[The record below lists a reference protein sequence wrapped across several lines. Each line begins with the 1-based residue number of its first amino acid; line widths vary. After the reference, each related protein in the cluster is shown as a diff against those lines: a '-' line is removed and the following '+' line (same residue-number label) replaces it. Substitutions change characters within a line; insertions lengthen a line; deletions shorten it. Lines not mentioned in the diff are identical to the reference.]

1 LIHSGIPS
9 CCGISFGEY
18 ALMTNMDQSL
28 SALPDAASERAKIP
42 PLAFVLTASIG
53 VIGSNSLALG
63 PIAPE
68 VASSLGT
75 DVPAVMTASAAF
87 GLGTAASAVLLAR
100 LIDRHGPHRMLAL
113 ALLVLAA
120 GLAGSAAAPSLAFL
134 VAAQLVV
141 GIAAGVALP
150 AIYTLASVIA
160 PAGRESETIGLV
172 LTGWTLSMVAGV
184 PLSAAIA
191 DFAGWRVV
199 YVVVTAA
206 TLAAFA
212 AVRHAPAREGSTGM
226 ATSPFAALGVRGVAP
241 LLVACAAF
249 MAAFY
254 GVYGYIGDHL
264 HAGLGLPVSANGLV
278 AVSYGLGFGA
288 AAFLD
293 RLIDRFGAGRLL
305 PFIFLAVAGVYLLI
319 AAASG
324 SYAAMLAVV
333 FLWGLANHFGL
344 NVLIMRLT
352 ALDPARRGA
361 IMGLNSGVTYLALF
375 VGTLGFGAVYS
386 AATFFVLPLA
396 AAALM
401 LAAAVSAA
409 LAPR

>member
-1 LIHSGIPS
+1 
-9 CCGISFGEY
+9 
-18 ALMTNMDQSL
+18 MTNIDQSISTL
-28 SALPDAASERAKIP
+28 SAERARIP
-42 PLAFVLTASIG
+42 PFAFVLTVCIG

-68 VASSLGT
+68 VARSLGA

-87 GLGTAASAVLLAR
+87 GLGTAASAVFLGR
-100 LIDRHGPHRMLAL
+100 LIDRHGPRRMLAA
-113 ALLVLAA
+113 ALLLLAA
-120 GLAGSAAAPSLAFL
+120 GLAGSAFAPALPLL

-141 GIAAGVALP
+141 GIAAGIALP

-191 DFAGWRVV
+191 DFAGWRTVYLVV
-199 YVVVTAA
+199 AAA
-206 TLAAFA
+206 TLVACTAVRLA
-212 AVRHAPAREGSTGM
+212 AVREGSAGQ
-226 ATSPFAALGVRGVAP
+226 ATSPLAALGVRGVAP

-264 HAGLGLPVSANGLV
+264 HAALGLPVSANGLV
-278 AVSYGLGFGA
+278 AISYGLGFGG

-293 RLIDRFGAGRLL
+293 RLIDRFGAARLL
-305 PFIFLAVAGVYLLI
+305 PLIFLAVAGVYI
-319 AAASG
+319 AMSAASG
-324 SYAAMLAVV
+324 FYPAMLAVV

-375 VGTLGFGAVYS
+375 AGTIGFGAVYAGTAFYS
-386 AATFFVLPLA
+386 LPLA
-396 AAALM
+396 AAGLM
-401 LAAAVSAA
+401 LAAAASAA
-409 LAPR
+409 LAPLQTGAP

>member
-1 LIHSGIPS
+1 MPF
-9 CCGISFGEY
+9 CNY
-18 ALMTNMDQSL
+18 ALMTNADQSV
-28 SALPDAASERAKIP
+28 SAVSARERIP
-42 PLAFVLTASIG
+42 PLAFVLTACIG

-68 VASSLGT
+68 VAQSLGA

-87 GLGTAASAVLLAR
+87 GLGTAASAVFLGF
-100 LIDRHGPHRMLAL
+100 LIDRYGPRRMLAA
-113 ALLVLAA
+113 ALLLLVA
-120 GLAGSAAAPSLAFL
+120 GLAGSAAAPSLGLLVTGQFIVG
-134 VAAQLVV
+134 VAA
-141 GIAAGVALP
+141 GIALP
-150 AIYTLASVIA
+150 SIYTLASVIA

-191 DFAGWRVV
+191 DFAGWRTV

-206 TLAAFA
+206 TLTACA
-212 AVRHAPAREGSTGM
+212 AVQLAPVREETMGK
-226 ATSPFAALGVRGVAP
+226 ATSPLAALGIRGATP
-241 LLVACAAF
+241 LLLACAAF

-254 GVYGYIGDHL
+254 GVYAYIGDHL
-264 HAGLGLPVSANGLV
+264 HARLGLPVSANGLI
-278 AVSYGLGFGA
+278 AVSYGLGFGG

-305 PFIFLAVAGVYLLI
+305 PIIFLAVAGVYVSM
-319 AAASG
+319 AAASA
-324 SYAAMLAVV
+324 SYPAMLAVV

-375 VGTLGFGAVYS
+375 AGTIGFGAVYAES
-386 AATFFVLPLA
+386 VFFILPLA
-396 AAALM
+396 AAGLM
-401 LAAAVSAA
+401 LAAAISAV
-409 LAPR
+409 LAKS

>member
-1 LIHSGIPS
+1 
-9 CCGISFGEY
+9 
-18 ALMTNMDQSL
+18 MTNIDQSISTL
-28 SALPDAASERAKIP
+28 SAERARIP
-42 PLAFVLTASIG
+42 PFAFVLTVCIG

-68 VASSLGT
+68 VARSLGA

-87 GLGTAASAVLLAR
+87 GLGTAASAVFLGR
-100 LIDRHGPHRMLAL
+100 LIDRHGPRRMLAA
-113 ALLVLAA
+113 ALLLLAA
-120 GLAGSAAAPSLAFL
+120 GLAGSAFAPALPLL

-141 GIAAGVALP
+141 GIAAGIALP

-191 DFAGWRVV
+191 DFAGWRTVYLVV
-199 YVVVTAA
+199 AAA
-206 TLAAFA
+206 TLVACTAVRLA
-212 AVRHAPAREGSTGM
+212 AVREGSAGQ
-226 ATSPFAALGVRGVAP
+226 ATSPLAALGVRGVAP

-264 HAGLGLPVSANGLV
+264 HAALGLPVSANGLV
-278 AVSYGLGFGA
+278 AISYGLGFGG

-293 RLIDRFGAGRLL
+293 RLIDRFGAARLL
-305 PFIFLAVAGVYLLI
+305 PLIFLAVS
-319 AAASG
+319 AASG
-324 SYAAMLAVV
+324 SYPAMLAVV
-333 FLWGLANHFGL
+333 SLWGLANHFGL

-375 VGTLGFGAVYS
+375 AGTIGFGAVYAGTAFYS
-386 AATFFVLPLA
+386 LPLA
-396 AAALM
+396 AAGLM
-401 LAAAVSAA
+401 LAAAASAA
-409 LAPR
+409 LAPLQTGAH

>member
-1 LIHSGIPS
+1 
-9 CCGISFGEY
+9 
-18 ALMTNMDQSL
+18 MTNIDQSISTL
-28 SALPDAASERAKIP
+28 SAERARIP
-42 PLAFVLTASIG
+42 PFAFVLTVCIG

-68 VASSLGT
+68 VARSLGA

-87 GLGTAASAVLLAR
+87 GLGTAASAVFLGR
-100 LIDRHGPHRMLAL
+100 LIDRHGPRRMLAA
-113 ALLVLAA
+113 ALLLLAA
-120 GLAGSAAAPSLAFL
+120 GLAGSAFAPALPLL

-141 GIAAGVALP
+141 GIAAGIALP

-191 DFAGWRVV
+191 DFAGWRTVYLVV
-199 YVVVTAA
+199 AAA
-206 TLAAFA
+206 TLVACTAVRLA
-212 AVRHAPAREGSTGM
+212 AVREGSAGQ
-226 ATSPFAALGVRGVAP
+226 ATLPLAALGVRGVAP

-264 HAGLGLPVSANGLV
+264 HAALGLPVSANGLV
-278 AVSYGLGFGA
+278 AISYGLGFGG

-293 RLIDRFGAGRLL
+293 RLIDRFGAARLL
-305 PFIFLAVAGVYLLI
+305 PLIFLAVS
-319 AAASG
+319 AASG
-324 SYAAMLAVV
+324 SYPAMLAVV
-333 FLWGLANHFGL
+333 SLWGLANHFGL

-375 VGTLGFGAVYS
+375 AGTIGFGAVYAGTAFYS
-386 AATFFVLPLA
+386 LPLA
-396 AAALM
+396 AAGLM
-401 LAAAVSAA
+401 LAAAASAA
-409 LAPR
+409 LAPLQTGAH

>member
-1 LIHSGIPS
+1 MPF
-9 CCGISFGEY
+9 CNY
-18 ALMTNMDQSL
+18 ALMTNVDQSV
-28 SALPDAASERAKIP
+28 STVPARERIP
-42 PLAFVLTASIG
+42 ALAFVLTGCIG

-68 VASSLGT
+68 VARNLGT
-75 DVPAVMTASAAF
+75 SVPAVMTASAVF
-87 GLGTAASAVLLAR
+87 GLGTAASAVFLAR
-100 LIDRHGPHRMLAL
+100 LIDRHGPRRMLLA
-113 ALLVLAA
+113 ALLILAA
-120 GLAGSAAAPSLAFL
+120 GLASSAAAPSLAL
-134 VAAQLVV
+134 LIAAHLVIGVAA
-141 GIAAGVALP
+141 GIAIP

-191 DFAGWRVV
+191 DFAGWRTVYAVV
-199 YVVVTAA
+199 AAA
-206 TLAAFA
+206 TLIACV
-212 AVRHAPAREGSTGM
+212 AVRLTHVQDQPAGKT
-226 ATSPFAALGVRGVAP
+226 TSPLAALGVRGVGP
-241 LLVACAAF
+241 LLTACAAF

-254 GVYGYIGDHL
+254 GVYAYVGDHL

-278 AVSYGLGFGA
+278 AVSYGIGFGA

-305 PFIFLAVAGVYLLI
+305 PLIFLAVAAVYVLM
-319 AAASG
+319 AGASG
-324 SYAAMLAVV
+324 SYPAMLAVV

-375 VGTLGFGAVYS
+375 AGTIGFGAVYAGS
-386 AATFFVLPLA
+386 MFVILPLA
-396 AAALM
+396 AAGLM
-401 LAAAVSAA
+401 VMAAVSAA
-409 LAPR
+409 LARPAS

>member
-1 LIHSGIPS
+1 
-9 CCGISFGEY
+9 
-18 ALMTNMDQSL
+18 MTNIDQPIPTV
-28 SALPDAASERAKIP
+28 SADRARIP
-42 PLAFVLTASIG
+42 PFAFVLTTCVG

-68 VASSLGT
+68 VARSLGA

-87 GLGTAASAVLLAR
+87 GLGTAASAAFLGR
-100 LIDRHGPHRMLAL
+100 LIDRHGPRRMLAA
-113 ALLVLAA
+113 ALLLLAA
-120 GLAGSAAAPSLAFL
+120 GLGGSAVAPALPLL
-134 VAAQLVV
+134 VVAQLLV
-141 GIAAGVALP
+141 GMAAGIALP

-160 PAGRESETIGLV
+160 PAGRESETVGLV

-191 DFAGWRVV
+191 DFAGWRTV
-199 YVVVTAA
+199 YVVVATA
-206 TLAAFA
+206 TLVACA
-212 AVRHAPAREGSTGM
+212 AVRLAAVREDSHGK
-226 ATSPFAALGVRGVAP
+226 ATSPLAALGVRGVVP
-241 LLVACAAF
+241 LLAACAAF

-254 GVYGYIGDHL
+254 GVYAYIGDHL
-264 HAGLGLPVSANGLV
+264 HAALGLPVSANGFV
-278 AVSYGLGFGA
+278 AVSYGFGFGGA
-288 AAFLD
+288 VFLD

-305 PFIFLAVAGVYLLI
+305 PLIFLAVAGIYVSM

-344 NVLIMRLT
+344 NVLILRLT
-352 ALDPARRGA
+352 ALDPVRRGA

-375 VGTLGFGAVYS
+375 AGTIGFGAAYAS
-386 AATFFVLPLA
+386 AGFFILPLA
-396 AAALM
+396 AAGLM
-401 LAAAVSAA
+401 LAAAFSAA

>member
-1 LIHSGIPS
+1 
-9 CCGISFGEY
+9 
-18 ALMTNMDQSL
+18 MTNIDQSASS
-28 SALPDAASERAKIP
+28 SADRARIP
-42 PLAFVLTASIG
+42 PFALLLTASTG

-68 VASSLGT
+68 VSLSLGT
-75 DVPAVMTASAAF
+75 GVPAVMTASAAF
-87 GLGTAASAVLLAR
+87 GLGTAASAVFLGR
-100 LIDRHGPHRMLAL
+100 LIDRHGPRRMLAASLLLL
-113 ALLVLAA
+113 AG
-120 GLAGSAAAPSLAFL
+120 GLATSAAAPALPLL

-141 GIAAGVALP
+141 GIAAGIALP

-191 DFAGWRVV
+191 DFAGWRAVYLVV
-199 YVVVTAA
+199 AGAALTACA
-206 TLAAFA
+206 GVRRA
-212 AVRHAPAREGSTGM
+212 AVRERPAGRT
-226 ATSPFAALGVRGVAP
+226 TSPLAALGVPGAAS

-254 GVYGYIGDHL
+254 GVYAYIGDHL
-264 HAGLGLPVSANGLV
+264 HGALGLPVSSNGLL
-278 AVSYGLGFGA
+278 AASYGLGFGG

-293 RLIDRFGAGRLL
+293 RLIDRFGAARLL
-305 PFIFLAVAGVYLLI
+305 PLIFLAVAGVYV
-319 AAASG
+319 AMSAASG
-324 SYAAMLAVV
+324 SYPALLAVV

-344 NVLIMRLT
+344 NVLIVRLT

-361 IMGLNSGVTYLALF
+361 ILGLNSGVTYLALF
-375 VGTLGFGAVYS
+375 AGTLGFGAAY
-386 AATFFVLPLA
+386 AGTDFYVLPLA
-396 AAALM
+396 AAGLM

-409 LAPR
+409 RAPRHSSTQ

>member
-1 LIHSGIPS
+1 
-9 CCGISFGEY
+9 
-18 ALMTNMDQSL
+18 MTNINQSIPGL
-28 SALPDAASERAKIP
+28 SAERARIP
-42 PLAFVLTASIG
+42 PFAFVLTTCIG

-68 VASSLGT
+68 VARSLGA
-75 DVPAVMTASAAF
+75 DVPTVMTASGAF
-87 GLGTAASAVLLAR
+87 GLGTAASAVFLGR
-100 LIDRHGPHRMLAL
+100 LIDRHGPRRMLAA
-113 ALLVLAA
+113 ALILLAA
-120 GLAGSAAAPSLAFL
+120 GLGGSAAAPALPLL
-134 VAAQLVV
+134 VAFQLIV
-141 GIAAGVALP
+141 GIAAGIALP
-150 AIYTLASVIA
+150 SIYTLASIIA

-191 DFAGWRVV
+191 DFAGWRTV
-199 YVVVTAA
+199 YVVVATA
-206 TLAAFA
+206 TLVACA
-212 AVRHAPAREGSTGM
+212 AVRLVAGTEDSGRRQVGGGR
-226 ATSPFAALGVRGVAP
+226 ATSPLAALGVRGVAP
-241 LLVACAAF
+241 LLSACAAF

-254 GVYGYIGDHL
+254 GVYAYIGDHL
-264 HAGLGLPVSANGLV
+264 HAALGLPVSANGLV
-278 AVSYGLGFGA
+278 AVSYGFGFGG

-305 PFIFLAVAGVYLLI
+305 PFIFLAVTGVYVAM

-324 SYAAMLAVV
+324 SYVAILAVV

-375 VGTLGFGAVYS
+375 AGTVGFGAAYAGS
-386 AATFFVLPLA
+386 GFFILPLA
-396 AAALM
+396 AAGLM
-401 LAAAVSAA
+401 LAAALFAA
-409 LAPR
+409 RALVVKA